1 MSFMACTLLFV
12 AIGNVANMR
21 TILPTLPF
29 IAHKLLATADAG
41 VLHLGVAFEQ
51 VAMGIPP
58 SYSALVRAEAA
69 LPMTRAEHET
79 HTALVADA
87 TFNWD
92 SFYFKR
98 FWMQIAQAKGFHCI
112 T

>member
-1 MSFMACTLLFV
+1 MLTAAGASVLQQY
-12 AIGNVANMR
+12 
-21 TILPTLPF
+21 
-29 IAHKLLATADAG
+29 LA
-41 VLHLGVAFEQ
+41 VEQ

>member
-1 MSFMACTLLFV
+1 ML
-12 AIGNVANMR
+12 
-21 TILPTLPF
+21 
-29 IAHKLLATADAG
+29 TAAGAG
-41 VLHLGVAFEQ
+41 VLYYACAFKQ

-58 SYSALVRAEAA
+58 SHTAMVRAEAA